1 MKNNMINAAT
11 DSSVFWNTA
20 KSYLTHQLPD
30 IQKAS
35 PNTVAAYRN
44 CLNAFIDY
52 LEIEKKMPRSKI
64 SFQDFSRKN
73 IKDYLDWMLNTRK
86 LADKTCNLRI
96 TAIHS
101 LLEYAG
107 HEYSTELM
115 GIYLESCTVKCLKI
129 KDKAIE
135 YFETAQMKALL
146 AAPDTKSRIG
156 RRNQMMLIL
165 YYDTGAR
172 NSELLEA
179 TCSQL
184 HLQAEVPYITILG
197 KGRKYRNVPLMNK
210 TLEHLK
216 RYLKEFHEK
225 MDRETPLFYAVTHGE
240 KHRLSND
247 TVEKM
252 IIKYSKKCAESGT
265 EMPEKSICHM
275 IRKTRAMDLYR
286 NGMPLTH
293 IQQLLGHENISTTSG
308 FYAFATLDTL
318 AKAMETANEN
328 NSTGNKKWADP
339 ETLKMLYR
347 L

>member
-1 MKNNMINAAT
+1 MSKNVLNAAS
-11 DSSVFWNTA
+11 DRDVFWNTA
-20 KSYLTHQLPD
+20 KTYLTHQLPE

-35 PNTVAAYRN
+35 PNTVASYRN
-44 CLNAFIDY
+44 SLNVFIDF
-52 LEIEKKMPRSKI
+52 LESEKKIPRSKMT
-64 SFQDFSRKN
+64 FEAFSREN
-73 IKDYLDWMLNTRK
+73 IKSFLDWMINTK
-86 LADKTCNLRI
+86 KYADKTCNLRL

-107 HEYSTELM
+107 HEYSTDIM
-115 GIYLESCTVKCLKI
+115 GIYLSSCGVKCLKV
-129 KDKAIE
+129 KNKAIE
-135 YFETAQMKALL
+135 YFESAQMKALL
-146 AAPDTKSRIG
+146 AAPDITTRTG

-184 HLQAEVPYITILG
+184 HLQAEVPYMTILG

-210 TLEHLK
+210 TIDHLK
-216 RYLKEFHEK
+216 RYLKEFHEN
-225 MDRETPLFYAVTHGE
+225 MERDTPLFYAVTHGK
-240 KHRLSND
+240 KHHLSSD
-247 TVEKM
+247 TVERM
-252 IIKYSKKCAESGT
+252 IIKYSKSCKDAGT
-265 EMPEKSICHM
+265 EMPEKPICHM

-286 NGMPLTH
+286 SGMPLTH

-318 AKAMETANEN
+318 AKAMEKANEN
-328 NSTGNKKWADP
+328 SSLGNKKWKDP
-339 ETLKMLYR
+339 ETLQMLYR

>member
-1 MKNNMINAAT
+1 MKNNAVNAAT
-11 DSSVFWNTA
+11 DRDVFWNTA
-20 KSYLTHQLPD
+20 KMYLTHQLPE

-35 PNTVAAYRN
+35 LNTVASYRN
-44 CLNAFIDY
+44 SLNAFIDY
-52 LEIEKKMPRSKI
+52 LETEKRIPRSKL
-64 SFQDFSRKN
+64 SFQDFSREN
-73 IKDYLDWMLNTRK
+73 IKSFLDWMLNTK
-86 LADKTCNLRI
+86 KYADKTCNLRI

-101 LLEYAG
+101 LLEYAS
-107 HEYSTELM
+107 HEYSTEIM
-115 GIYLESCTVKCLKI
+115 GIYLASCTIKCLKV

-135 YFETAQMKALL
+135 YFEPAQMKALL
-146 AAPDTKSRIG
+146 ATPDTNSRTG

-179 TCSQL
+179 TCGQL

-216 RYLKEFHEK
+216 RYLKEFHEN
-225 MDRETPLFYAVTHGE
+225 MDRESPLFYAVTHGE
-240 KHRLSND
+240 KHRLSSD
-247 TVEKM
+247 TVERM
-252 IIKYSKKCAESGT
+252 IKKYSKSCEESGT
-265 EMPEKSICHM
+265 EMPEKPICHM

-286 NGMPLTH
+286 SGMPLTH

-318 AKAMETANEN
+318 AKAMENANVG
-328 NSTGNKKWADP
+328 SSIGKKWADP